1 MAKIDVF
8 DVKNSI
14 VGSVDLHDAIL
25 DYPVNTVLIHEV
37 VKMQLACRRAGTHAT
52 KTKGLVSGGG
62 RKPWK
67 QKGTGRARAG
77 SSRSPLWRGGGTIF
91 GPQPRDYSY
100 SMPKKKVKNA
110 LRSAID
116 EKYDAGAVV
125 VLDSLFVE
133 NGKTKEAVEIL
144 KAFNADRRVLIV
156 VDVIDEKVARAFSN
170 IPYADILHVNG
181 LNVYDIMNSYKII
194 FLKNSLPMV
203 EKATGVAVEGA

>member
-8 DVKNSI
+8 DVKNSK
-14 VGSVDLHDAIL
+14 VGTAELHDAIL

-110 LRSAID
+110 LKSAIHA
-116 EKYDAGAVV
+116 KFDA
-125 VLDSLFVE
+125 
-133 NGKTKEAVEIL
+133 L

-156 VDVIDEKVARAFSN
+156 VDAIDEKVVRAFSN
-170 IPYADILHVNG
+170 IPYADILHVDG

-203 EKATGVAVEGA
+203 EKATGVAVEGE